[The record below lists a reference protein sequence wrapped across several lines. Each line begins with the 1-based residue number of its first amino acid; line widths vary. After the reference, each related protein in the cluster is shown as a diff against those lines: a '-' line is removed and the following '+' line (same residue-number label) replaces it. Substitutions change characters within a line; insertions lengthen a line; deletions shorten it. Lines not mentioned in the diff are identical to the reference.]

1 MTICLMYFAKSLG
14 LEILAPQGLVGL
26 LILVTGFIFSLMMLY
41 VGYIS
46 IREMYSNESQNSRKI
61 QILKEQKKK
70 IARLYP
76 QS

>member
-1 MTICLMYFAKSLG
+1 MYFAESLG
-14 LEILAPQGLVGL
+14 LDFLAPQGLVGL
-26 LILVTGFIFSLMMLY
+26 IILVTGLLFSLVMFY

-46 IREMYSNESQNSRKI
+46 VREMYPNKSVSLTDHQKT
-61 QILKEQKKK
+61 EQKEK

>member
-1 MTICLMYFAKSLG
+1 MYFADSLG
-14 LEILAPQGLVGL
+14 LDFLAPQGVAGI

-41 VGYIS
+41 IWYVS
-46 IREMYSNESQNSRKI
+46 IREMYPNKSKNLKVQN
-61 QILKEQKKK
+61 LKKQQEK